1 MSTGINSRTLLKVG
15 ILLSVVSLILA
26 AIMVSIKN
34 SNFNVDD
41 GHAYVPKNG
50 FVPDKEMAAK
60 IAELIAKK
68 IYGDA
73 RIDAQQP
80 FQAVLNGEVWKVT
93 GTIPPN
99 FLGGTFEVYIS
110 KENGEIIRVTHG
122 K

>member
-1 MSTGINSRTLLKVG
+1 MTSKASLKVG
-15 ILLSVVSLILA
+15 ISLSLAMLLLLVIMLSV
-26 AIMVSIKN
+26 KN
-34 SNFNVDD
+34 PNFNVDD
-41 GHAYVPKNG
+41 GHAYVPRDG
-50 FVPDKEMAAK
+50 FVPDKETAIK

-80 FQAVLNGEVWKVT
+80 FQAVLDGEVWKVS

-99 FLGGTFEVYIS
+99 YLGGTFEVYLS
-110 KENGEIIRVTHG
+110 KVNGEIIRVTHG